1 MVPDRQLQDSGQKE
15 WEQEMSIE
23 EMKKKFIVDDDVL
36 RSRLE
41 VMVNKALKHCVID
54 RKGNVHFN
62 DPKLTSREKMK
73 LTLAARALAAQ
84 MDEKISS
91 DISVDELI
99 ASTGLPR
106 DQVRARA
113 AELVKSKLAHSPKAG
128 VYAALTHRV
137 EALIDSVGAEKMH

>member
-1 MVPDRQLQDSGQKE
+1 
-15 WEQEMSIE
+15 MSIE
-23 EMKKKFIVDDDVL
+23 EMKQKFIVDDDVL

-41 VMVNKALKHCVID
+41 VMVSKALKHCVID

-62 DPKLTSREKMK
+62 DPKLRTSREKMK

-128 VYAALTHRV
+128 VYAALSTVWRH
-137 EALIDSVGAEKMH
+137 